1 MMDKS
6 ILEIT
11 EFGDWLNKYQ
21 HDINKMTIKEMLIL
35 YYNNNEESKKYNM
48 SLCMD
53 KWDEKV
59 MEGNTRQ
66 ELKEVK
72 KMSKEDFLN
81 NKGNNI
87 CDLEYKEDENV
98 VLSEEETLKLIIPT
112 LFYGWLQS
120 VLISQGL
127 SPFFYQNMSME
138 IFTGIDDAIAQQYMI
153 TLLFHLRHYKS
164 DKYNVILKF
173 YKSIL
178 PHVFINYIT
187 DDYSFFFS
195 QILKDLDIVICQG
208 DIELEYWMYEHE
220 SYILLG

>member
-127 SPFFYQNMSME
+127 SPFSSHLSIHKLILYFFDSS
-138 IFTGIDDAIAQQYMI
+138 
-153 TLLFHLRHYKS
+153 LLL
-164 DKYNVILKF
+164 
-173 YKSIL
+173 
-178 PHVFINYIT
+178 
-187 DDYSFFFS
+187 
-195 QILKDLDIVICQG
+195 
-208 DIELEYWMYEHE
+208 
-220 SYILLG
+220 